1 MRTGTFLLMIAAA
14 APVYAQA
21 VEKQTVVTITSEQ
34 IEGGILSEITWDGG
48 VLMLQGVIAQPDGQ
62 LAARYFVVPAEGIT
76 LEKRKEP
83 TPAADKYWRMKA
95 NRLSPTGLGRILGGS
110 DQYMPMY
117 GIAGGREGQ
126 QQRIA
131 DAVSMGGMQE
141 KHVLRIGT
149 LVIHERTNNIEP
161 YDGEVWSWSPPE
173 LNRVAYVDGKGDLW
187 MAYADGRSA
196 RRLLKGDFTLPAWS
210 DDGRTIAIA
219 EKKND
224 GRTWVIS
231 VVHLPQQLVKP

>member
-1 MRTGTFLLMIAAA
+1 MLAFTS
-14 APVYAQA
+14 VVHAQT
-21 VEKQTVVTITSEQ
+21 VEKQAVLTITAPD
-34 IEGGILSEITWDGG
+34 IDGGLLSEITWDGG
-48 VLMLQGVIAQPDGQ
+48 ALILQGVIAQPDGQ
-62 LAARYFVVPAEGIT
+62 LAARYFVLPASGIT

-83 TPAADKYWRMKA
+83 SPASEKYWHAKA
-95 NRLSPTGLGRILGGS
+95 NRISPTGLGKITGGS
-110 DQYMPMY
+110 DQSMPIY

-131 DAVSMGGMQE
+131 DAISMGGMQQ
-141 KHVLRIGT
+141 KHVLRIGK
-149 LVIHERTNNIEP
+149 LIIHERANNVEP

-173 LNRVAYVDGKGDLW
+173 LNRIAYVDGKGDLW
-187 MAYADGRSA
+187 VAYADGRSP

-210 DDGRTIAIA
+210 DDGLAIAIA

-231 VVHLPQQLVKP
+231 VVHLAPGLRTP